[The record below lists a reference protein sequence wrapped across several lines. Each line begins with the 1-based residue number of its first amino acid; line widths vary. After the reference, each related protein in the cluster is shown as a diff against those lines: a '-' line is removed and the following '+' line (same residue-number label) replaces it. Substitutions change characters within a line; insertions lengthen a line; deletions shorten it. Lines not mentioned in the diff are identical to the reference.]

1 LRWLLLRENGGASSS
16 PAKTAVR
23 DSAAP
28 NSDEIGVK
36 VAGMEQ
42 VQARW
47 FVPGSGG
54 VRTSPLL
61 P

>member
-1 LRWLLLRENGGASSS
+1 M
-16 PAKTAVR
+16 R

-42 VQARW
+42 VQAQW

-54 VRTSPLL
+54 VLVAAVTKSATLL
-61 P
+61 QAR